1 MARYKEKYRKLRRL
15 TQKVR
20 DWANAADK
28 EFFELMAD
36 DGKLPKATQR
46 AQDVAKF
53 VPYHASKV
61 SKEML
66 NLVNDRRL
74 EIKEQAAEDRVA
86 LKEQA
91 AADKL
96 EQQEMAVTDMPE
108 QEMAVVDTLY
118 NIANSLDKKGLHKEA
133 DIVTETMVAI
143 AAGKMYEV
151 VVEGPYG
158 DEPQFIGKFS
168 SVEEAQADVEKNVD
182 ENLNWDS
189 DREDCVLV
197 TYDEWGYVYYI
208 CTSEQADQLFPGL
221 GAAQPDSFYGA
232 SGNSMR
238 GGYEAAADGLAN
250 IANSLDARGLYK
262 EANMVTK
269 TLMSIAAGEETGFYG
284 HDYDDSKQSEP
295 AVDEYGYKN
304 DPSLSVGTC
313 PDHRGTRLIP
323 VDDRI
328 YQCPIDGKIYNWAEG
343 FTALDGTKYRGG
355 DVAAQTPDSPSWT
368 AAPPARWFEG
378 QGR

>member
-143 AAGKMYEV
+143 AAG
-151 VVEGPYG
+151 
-158 DEPQFIGKFS
+158 
-168 SVEEAQADVEKNVD
+168 
-182 ENLNWDS
+182 
-189 DREDCVLV
+189 
-197 TYDEWGYVYYI
+197 
-208 CTSEQADQLFPGL
+208 
-221 GAAQPDSFYGA
+221 
-232 SGNSMR
+232 
-238 GGYEAAADGLAN
+238 
-250 IANSLDARGLYK
+250 
-262 EANMVTK
+262 
-269 TLMSIAAGEETGFYG
+269 EETGFYG